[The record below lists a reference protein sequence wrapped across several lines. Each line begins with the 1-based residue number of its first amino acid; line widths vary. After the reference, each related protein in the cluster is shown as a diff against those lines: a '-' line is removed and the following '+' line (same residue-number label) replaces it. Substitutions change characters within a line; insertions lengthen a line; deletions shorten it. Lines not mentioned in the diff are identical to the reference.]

1 MDGINEPKCLK
12 TKHLCVIIVKRITLD
27 MLRRRRAREMDMDP
41 DLIDEMYE
49 SPDASEVLEV
59 VEEYSDLTLALKAL
73 PSRYKEAVILRYSD
87 EFSFEEIARILN
99 ISEMNAR
106 KLVQRAVNK
115 LRESMKGGAEE

>member
-1 MDGINEPKCLK
+1 
-12 TKHLCVIIVKRITLD
+12 
-27 MLRRRRAREMDMDP
+27 MDMDP

-49 SPDASEVLEV
+49 CPDASEVHEV
-59 VEEYSDLTLALKAL
+59 VEEYSDLTLALKVL

>member
-1 MDGINEPKCLK
+1 
-12 TKHLCVIIVKRITLD
+12 
-27 MLRRRRAREMDMDP
+27 MDMDP

-59 VEEYSDLTLALKAL
+59 VEEYSDLTLALKVL